1 MSVKYYN
8 PNTAQWEVLAT
19 NQAQGV
25 KLLDAEGLLVLVDE
39 DGNII
44 SRPNNVEDGIKAL
57 GRKIKDIEATLQD
70 HFTNHPS
77 G

>member
-25 KLLDAEGLLVLVDE
+25 KSLDAEGL
-39 DGNII
+39 
-44 SRPNNVEDGIKAL
+44 
-57 GRKIKDIEATLQD
+57 
-70 HFTNHPS
+70 
-77 G
+77 